1 MEEGYVYNFATQE
14 RMSCF
19 KDEKD
24 NKTSLTELEM
34 VKKELEF
41 YKSLFKTHHNSVV
54 YNLSIKKKNGENVWV
69 DPIMDKR
76 EYLES
81 LDKDEEVL
89 SWLEPIKPSR

>member
-1 MEEGYVYNFATQE
+1 
-14 RMSCF
+14 MSCLQN
-19 KDEKD
+19 D

-89 SWLEPIKPSR
+89 SWLEPVKPSR

>member
-1 MEEGYVYNFATQE
+1 MEGRYIYNFATQE
-14 RMSCF
+14 RIDCLQN
-19 KDEKD
+19 D
-24 NKTSLTELEM
+24 NKTSISELEM

-54 YNLSIKKKNGENVWV
+54 YNLNIKKKNGENVWV
-69 DPIMDKR
+69 DPIMDQR

-89 SWLEPIKPSR
+89 SWLEPVKPSR